1 MPVLKV
7 KNNGVWE
14 AVTGGASSGGAS
26 SGGNIELDTSLS
38 ISGMAADAKAVGDA
52 ISSLSVDIEK
62 FDGIFNTTANDNDK
76 VLTVVNGSP
85 AWQSIPNAEEDSF

>member
-1 MPVLKV
+1 MAVLKV

-14 AVTGGASSGGAS
+14 AVTGGASSG
-26 SGGNIELDTSLS
+26 GGNIELDTSLS

-52 ISSLSVDIEK
+52 ITGLSNDIEK
-62 FDGIFNTTANDNDK
+62 FDVIFNTTANDNDK

-85 AWQSIPNAEEDSF
+85 AWQSIPNAEEESF

>member
-1 MPVLKV
+1 MPVLKI
-7 KNNGVWE
+7 KKEDGTWE
-14 AVTGGASSGGAS
+14 AVTGGAS

-52 ISSLSVDIEK
+52 ITGLSNDIEK
-62 FDGIFNTTANDNDK
+62 FDRIFNTTANDNDK

-85 AWQSIPNAEEDSF
+85 AWQSIPNAEEESF